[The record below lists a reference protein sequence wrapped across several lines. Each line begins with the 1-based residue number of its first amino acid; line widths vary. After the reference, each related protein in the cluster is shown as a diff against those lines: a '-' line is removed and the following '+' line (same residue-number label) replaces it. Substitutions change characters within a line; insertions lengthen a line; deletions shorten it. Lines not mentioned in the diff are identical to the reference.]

1 MAVSLRD
8 TVKISEFIDLSKQDE
23 ILPAFMTKVKSVR
36 ISTVDKIMA
45 VKNDSLSDVDLLKG
59 VHLFLHHLCLLR
71 LPQFSLLYLKHFL
84 SPHRNQ
90 KFR

>member
-23 ILPAFMTKVKSVR
+23 ILPAFMTKVKSIR

-45 VKNDSLSDVDLLKG
+45 VKNDSLSDVDFQIARGGASSYVSSYVNSLSSA
-59 VHLFLHHLCLLR
+59 
-71 LPQFSLLYLKHFL
+71 PLLYRSCQIGRAHV
-84 SPHRNQ
+84 
-90 KFR
+90 

>member
-45 VKNDSLSDVDLLKG
+45 VKNDGRK
-59 VHLFLHHLCLLR
+59 
-71 LPQFSLLYLKHFL
+71 
-84 SPHRNQ
+84 
-90 KFR
+90 